1 METNQ
6 DRWNK
11 VRSVEKELEELER
24 DIENISFRQL
34 AELKRM
40 CRRGYKIFSN
50 QQEKKKKGEDW
61 PAKEKEA
68 GRRSIDLKEGRGGV
82 ITEDVCKRLRE
93 SVWLS
98 FWGFLYRWGM
108 KTKHH
113 GFKRIQIGNNLER
126 FPWNIVLTVK
136 KNK

>member
-1 METNQ
+1 M
-6 DRWNK
+6 
-11 VRSVEKELEELER
+11 
-24 DIENISFRQL
+24 
-34 AELKRM
+34 
-40 CRRGYKIFSN
+40 
-50 QQEKKKKGEDW
+50 
-61 PAKEKEA
+61 
-68 GRRSIDLKEGRGGV
+68 IDLKEGRGGV

-98 FWGFLYRWGM
+98 FWGFLYRWGI

-113 GFKRIQIGNNLER
+113 GFKRIQIRNNLER

>member
-24 DIENISFRQL
+24 DIENVSFRQL

-50 QQEKKKKGEDW
+50 QQEKKKKGEDLENIKSLD
-61 PAKEKEA
+61 P
-68 GRRSIDLKEGRGGV
+68 L
-82 ITEDVCKRLRE
+82 
-93 SVWLS
+93 
-98 FWGFLYRWGM
+98 LYS
-108 KTKHH
+108 KLTHQKNI
-113 GFKRIQIGNNLER
+113 RI
-126 FPWNIVLTVK
+126 K
-136 KNK
+136 

>member
-24 DIENISFRQL
+24 DIENVSFRQL

-98 FWGFLYRWGM
+98 FWGFLYRWGI

-113 GFKRIQIGNNLER
+113 GFKRIQIGNKLER

>member
-1 METNQ
+1 LETNQ

-24 DIENISFRQL
+24 DIENVSFRQL

>member
-24 DIENISFRQL
+24 DIETVSFRQL

-50 QQEKKKKGEDW
+50 QQEKKKKGEDL

-98 FWGFLYRWGM
+98 FWGFLYRWGI

-113 GFKRIQIGNNLER
+113 GF
-126 FPWNIVLTVK
+126 
-136 KNK
+136 

>member
-24 DIENISFRQL
+24 DIENVSFRQL

-98 FWGFLYRWGM
+98 FWGFLYRWGI

>member
-1 METNQ
+1 LETNQ

-24 DIENISFRQL
+24 DIENVSFRQL

-98 FWGFLYRWGM
+98 FWGFLYRWGI
-108 KTKHH
+108 KTKYH

>member
-98 FWGFLYRWGM
+98 FWGFLYRWGI
-108 KTKHH
+108 KTKYY

>member
-24 DIENISFRQL
+24 DIENVSFRQL

-98 FWGFLYRWGM
+98 FWGFLYRWGI
-108 KTKHH
+108 KTKYH